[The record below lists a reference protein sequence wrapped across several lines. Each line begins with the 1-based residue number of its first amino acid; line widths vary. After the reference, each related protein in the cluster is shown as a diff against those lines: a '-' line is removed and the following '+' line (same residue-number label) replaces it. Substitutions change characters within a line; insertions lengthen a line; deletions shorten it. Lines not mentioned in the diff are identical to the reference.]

1 MIPTRTLY
9 PATFGLLT
17 WLTDTRKNPAV
28 TGGETSLTAVGELC
42 WAFTLPA
49 REVCSM
55 PPKQADKAIQD
66 FMADLTPEV
75 FLEIQGH
82 AQRELEKFTESATKP
97 KKPKA
102 RQPRR
107 PTRKK

>member
-1 MIPTRTLY
+1 MAPTLY

-28 TGGETSLTAVGELC
+28 TGENPSLSDIGELC

-49 REVCSM
+49 REVVSM
-55 PPKQADKAIQD
+55 AAKQADKAILD

-75 FLEIQGH
+75 FLEIQAH
-82 AQRELEKFTESATKP
+82 AQNELVKFTASATQP

-107 PTRKK
+107 PTRKKS